1 MATRGNTVK
10 IRRFIVDNLA
20 SHPKDIA
27 AVASKRFSIS
37 RQAVHSHLRD
47 MEKAGTIES
56 DGRTRGKEYRLCA
69 LEQFSNCMDVAGLYE
84 DVPWNEHIRPKLDGV
99 KQNVVDICAFGFTEM
114 LNNVIDHSSSDK
126 VHLRLLRTH
135 DAIDLQIN
143 DFGVGIFRK
152 IKDAFGL
159 PDELEAIKQL
169 IKGKLTTD
177 PAHHT
182 GEGIF
187 FTSRLFDCFS
197 VLSGELWFSHV
208 RQENDWLI
216 ENKQTAVQ
224 GTHIRMTI
232 SANSTLRHK
241 DVFDQFTSN
250 DGDFTFSKT
259 IVPVRLIQYG
269 TDNLVSRSQAKR
281 LLSRVDSFKNVY
293 LDFSEVQSIG
303 QAFADE
309 IFRVFERGHPEV
321 LLMALNACPD
331 IEKMINRAR
340 GVAPLEGQKELF

>member
-20 SHPKDIA
+20 AHPKDIA
-27 AVASKRFSIS
+27 ALVGERFSIS
-37 RQAVHSHLRD
+37 RQAAHAHLRE

-56 DGRTRGKEYRLCA
+56 DGRTRNKTYRLSVMESFNTS
-69 LEQFSNCMDVAGLYE
+69 LDVKELYE
-84 DVPWNEHIRPKLDGV
+84 DVPWNEHIRPRLEGV
-99 KQNVVDICAFGFTEM
+99 RPNVVDICSYGFTEI
-114 LNNVIDHSSSDK
+114 LNNVIDHSSSD
-126 VHLRLLRTH
+126 VVEIQLVRTH
-135 DAIDLQIN
+135 DSIDMRIS
-143 DFGVGIFRK
+143 DFGIGIFRK
-152 IKDAFGL
+152 IKDAFRL

-187 FTSRLFDCFS
+187 FTSRLFDMFS

-208 RQENDWLI
+208 REENDWLI
-216 ENKQTAVQ
+216 EDKQKAIQ

-232 SANSTLRHK
+232 AASSVLKRQ
-241 DVFDQFTSN
+241 DVFDQFTSD

-281 LLSRVDSFKNVY
+281 LLSRVDTFRNVY
-293 LDFSEVQSIG
+293 LDFSEVEKIG

-309 IFRVFERGHPEV
+309 IFRVFERSHPEV
-321 LLMALNACPD
+321 RLTAMNTCSD
-331 IEKMINRAR
+331 VDMMINRAR
-340 GVAPLEGQKELF
+340 GVAPLEGQMELF